1 LPVGRGYFGFV
12 LEYPVK
18 SRAIPIIIISAFIMS
33 ACSLRPQVVK
43 APPVPP
49 SQRFEVTVE
58 SLKKR
63 RAFEGVPALRAE
75 VAARI
80 TRDGRKVGRFK
91 GALAYRP
98 PDTMRLRMFTPF
110 GTTAADLVRVV
121 GRTEVYVPGKE
132 RLYVGWTPPLR
143 APADAQYQA
152 GLDKGW
158 PVLDVTSKGELSVRY
173 RFDPATG
180 KNTSIEAFSG
190 GEGKRALEVRLS
202 EYDGSVPGIIVFDFG
217 GIAIEMELEMPEIVD
232 RLEDRLFHPF
242 KKEDMEILPLDALFL
257 GR

>member
-1 LPVGRGYFGFV
+1 M
-12 LEYPVK
+12 LEYHVK
-18 SRAIPIIIISAFIMS
+18 SRVIFIIIISAFIMS
-33 ACSLRPQVVK
+33 ACSLRPQVAK
-43 APPVPP
+43 APPGPP
-49 SQRFEVTVE
+49 RFEVTVE
-58 SLKKR
+58 TLMKR

-75 VAARI
+75 VAVRI

-132 RLYVGWTPPLR
+132 RVYVGWTPPLR
-143 APADAQYQA
+143 APEDAQYQA
-152 GLDKGW
+152 GMDKGW
-158 PVLDVTSKGELSVRY
+158 PVLEVTSKGVLSVRY

-180 KNTSIEAFSG
+180 KNISIEAFSD
-190 GEGKRALEVRLS
+190 GKRALEVRLS

-217 GIAIEMELEMPEIVD
+217 GIAIEMELEIPEIVD
-232 RLEDRLFHPF
+232 GLEDRLFHPF
-242 KKEDMEILPLDALFL
+242 KKEDMEIFPLNALFL
-257 GR
+257 GK